1 MFVDMDIYEEDDIER
16 EEAKNKITFIVLC
29 IIIIKYVNMRSSI
42 HKRISTYGN
51 SDRSKYV
58 KRIYQSDQSS
68 IAMVRMNRN
77 TFKHLVNIMRDR
89 HLLRDTI
96 HVSVEEQLVMFLH
109 VVGHNQKN
117 RVIGHNFMRSG
128 ATVSKYFGKVLRAIV
143 ALKDDFMSP
152 PDAALPDKIKNDTRM
167 WPFFKV
173 NISLFYP
180 QKKKQLHCQPIDM
193 L

>member
-1 MFVDMDIYEEDDIER
+1 MSSLCQCFSQLIHYVLLMFVDMDLYEEDDIER
-16 EEAKNKITFIVLC
+16 EEVKNKITFIVLC
-29 IIIIKYVNMRSSI
+29 IIIIKYVDMRSSI

-68 IAMVRMNRN
+68 IAMVRMNRS
-77 TFKHLVNIMRDR
+77 TFKYLVNIMRDR

-128 ATVSKYFGKVLRAIV
+128 ATVSKYFGQVLRAIV
-143 ALKDDFMSP
+143 ALKDDFMPP
-152 PDAALPDKIKNDTRM
+152 PDIIIPDKIKSDQRM

-173 NISLFYP
+173 I
-180 QKKKQLHCQPIDM
+180 M
-193 L
+193 